1 MRASIA
7 TNPVCLY
14 TWNLILLVDCRNS
27 HTHSD
32 VFLFFPLQ
40 SRHSSFNKEML
51 WRRPISSQRIFYRH
65 TVKHSVCGIKSKFFG
80 ATFLG
85 VVMGNAFFFFVF
97 FIHPSI
103 SAWLIIILVLNNWI
117 LEKPTFLSLGDGVVA
132 IRRRDL
138 VEVFSFFLFVFCI
151 FF

>member
-51 WRRPISSQRIFYRH
+51 TTANFFTTNFLQTHCQTFRVWHQIEIFW
-65 TVKHSVCGIKSKFFG
+65 GNFFG
-80 ATFLG
+80 RRCG
-85 VVMGNAFFFFVF
+85 QRVFFVF

>member
-1 MRASIA
+1 MRSSIA

-14 TWNLILLVDCRNS
+14 TWNLIFLVDCRNS

-51 WRRPISSQRIFYRH
+51 TTANFYRH
-65 TVKHSVCGIKSKFFG
+65 TVKHSMCGIKSKFFG
-80 ATFLG
+80 ASFFS
-85 VVMGNAFFFFVF
+85 VVVDNAFLFVF
-97 FIHPSI
+97 FFLPSI

-138 VEVFSFFLFVFCI
+138 VGIFLFFFLCFVF